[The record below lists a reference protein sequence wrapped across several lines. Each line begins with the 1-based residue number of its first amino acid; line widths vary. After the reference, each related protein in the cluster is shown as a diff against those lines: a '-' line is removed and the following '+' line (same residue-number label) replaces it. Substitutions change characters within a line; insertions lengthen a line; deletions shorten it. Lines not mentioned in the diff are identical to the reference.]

1 MDRRIE
7 RTKKSIKDA
16 FALLISQKSL
26 NEITITDIADAAN
39 INRKTFYSYY
49 AGIYEVIDEIEDEIA
64 CIFEDAVKN
73 EDMHDFLENPQK
85 VLHSLNEVLNKNL
98 DFYAN
103 LLRMKGT
110 SSLNTKIVGKMKK
123 QIVHAFL
130 VDYPNK
136 DPEKVEIIINFI
148 FSGIVEAFCIWFT
161 TDRKIPLKELE
172 ETLENFVFH
181 GIKGMVKV

>member
-26 NEITITDIADAAN
+26 NEITITDIAETAN

-64 CIFEDAVKN
+64 CIFEDTIKN
-73 EDMHDFLENPQK
+73 EDMHTFLENPHK
-85 VLHSLNEVLNKNL
+85 VLHSLDQIVSKNF

-103 LLRMKGT
+103 LLRMKET
-110 SSLNTKIVGKMKK
+110 SSLNTKIVGKIKE
-123 QIVHAFL
+123 QIVQAFL
-130 VDYPNK
+130 ADYPDK
-136 DPEKVEIIINFI
+136 DPEKVEVIINFI
-148 FSGIVEAFCIWFT
+148 FSGIVEAFCNWFT
-161 TDRKIPLKELE
+161 AERKMPLKELE
-172 ETLENFVFH
+172 ETLGNFTFF
-181 GIKGMVKV
+181 GIKGMV